1 MGVRHILITGV
12 TGFLGRSIVS
22 AFHTRKDVL
31 LYGHTRDV
39 PAAKSVFREYN
50 IHVVDRCDAVKLDEL
65 KIDTVIHLA
74 GIAHD
79 LSNRYTADD
88 YYAVNDKGT
97 RLLYDDFLKSQAGSF
112 IFLSSIKA
120 VVDTAPSPVKEDVSP
135 APVSAYGQSK
145 LRAERYIQEHSVTA
159 KSFYILRPCMV
170 HGPGNKGNLNLLY
183 KYVKT
188 GLPFPLGSFKNQRS
202 FLSVDNFIFV
212 LSRLINVSIPSGIYH
227 LADDGSLSTAD
238 LFRIIARTL
247 GKSPRV
253 FNIAPGILK
262 AGFGV
267 LKKGRMLNK
276 LTEDM
281 LVSNQKIK
289 QHLGAPLPVTIE
301 QGLVKT
307 ISSFDGSE

>member
-1 MGVRHILITGV
+1 
-12 TGFLGRSIVS
+12 
-22 AFHTRKDVL
+22 
-31 LYGHTRDV
+31 
-39 PAAKSVFREYN
+39 
-50 IHVVDRCDAVKLDEL
+50 
-65 KIDTVIHLA
+65 
-74 GIAHD
+74 
-79 LSNRYTADD
+79 
-88 YYAVNDKGT
+88 
-97 RLLYDDFLKSQAGSF
+97 
-112 IFLSSIKA
+112 
-120 VVDTAPSPVKEDVSP
+120 
-135 APVSAYGQSK
+135 
-145 LRAERYIQEHSVTA
+145 
-159 KSFYILRPCMV
+159 MV

-212 LSRLINVSIPSGIYH
+212 LSRLINESIPSGIYH